1 MIEKQSIR
9 GRTVWFQIDARPA
22 DRENPRTIP
31 TEYFIASYF
40 FEEPAG
46 NSRGEQI
53 LDDSGETK
61 LFESPV
67 EALTYARK
75 KVESSL

>member
-1 MIEKQSIR
+1 MVEKQTIR
-9 GRTVWFQIDARPA
+9 GKTVWFQIDACPA

-31 TEYFIASYF
+31 TEYFTASYF

-46 NSRGEQI
+46 NNGGEMI
-53 LDDSGETK
+53 RNESGETK